1 MDMKAGITKIVIL
14 FVLSLSLLISIPLT
28 GASYSF
34 EGIPLTPDA
43 QGTFRG
49 EVYIDG
55 GHGLAFPPY
64 SQNFNVPDGTVR
76 WARLYIG
83 VWGGTENYEGWV
95 RSEFNGQKLEQLPL
109 AGVNDESKN
118 VYCAGHGVYW
128 VSYDVSNITKNG
140 ENIVNILTSKGETGN
155 KLDGRVYGAVLA
167 VGCENEKAPEVS
179 YQLLSGNV
187 NLHGKGWSGA
197 LANSNDRVNVNF
209 SCGQALSSKDTANLS
224 VVYLTGSKGL
234 PDYLEFNGKML
245 GVPPKNLSEK
255 YGEKVRDIADE
266 TSNDASGDEGS
277 PSIYFDIESIDV
289 LDYLQANNSAAFV
302 RGIDLDGNGKI
313 DDQEGEDYLHPVLAA
328 LVLSSKDTA
337 SVLPDLYPEMKL
349 SEKELV
355 DGTPAKISFT
365 INNPGG
371 ICDQNC
377 TMSFRV
383 DGSEVSTIPIQMEA
397 SGVYSSSFSWSAV
410 KGKHLLELSL
420 DPENSIKESDKK
432 NNVYALNVSVK
443 SKPELSVSLGDPVKI
458 ESQKEATSSSIV
470 FLSFLSILGLR
481 RKKPFLLL
489 LLAVLIILALSGCIE
504 EPHVAEKTAY
514 SIPVKIINNGEASA
528 RNFDVNISLDGK
540 SVTVLNIPEIEG
552 QKTIVNDI
560 RVETMSGEH
569 TIKAEVDEHNH
580 IIESDEDN
588 NEFEAS
594 CNFT

>member
-1 MDMKAGITKIVIL
+1 MKTEISKIIIL
-14 FVLSLSLLISIPLT
+14 FVFLLSLLISIPPT

-43 QGTFRG
+43 QGTFQG

-64 SQNFNVPDGTVR
+64 SENFSVPAGTVR

-95 RSEFNGQKLEQLPL
+95 QPEFNGQKLEQLPL
-109 AGVNDESKN
+109 AGVNDESKD

-140 ENIVNILTSKGETGN
+140 KNMVNVLTSKGEPGN

-167 VGCENEKAPEVS
+167 AACEDKKASTVS

-187 NLHGKGWSGA
+187 NLHGKGWSGT
-197 LANSNDRVNVNF
+197 LANSNDVTNVNF
-209 SCGQALSSKDTANLS
+209 SCGQALSSKDAANLS

-245 GVPPKNLSEK
+245 GTSPKNLSEK
-255 YGEKVRDIADE
+255 YGENVRDIADE
-266 TSNDASGDEGS
+266 ISNDASGGEGS
-277 PSIYFDIESIDV
+277 TSRYFDIESFNV

-302 RGIDLDGNGKI
+302 RGIDMNGDGEI
-313 DDQEGEDYLHPVLAA
+313 DEQEGEDYLHPVLAT
-328 LVLSSKDTA
+328 LIMTSKDTA
-337 SVLPDLYPEMKL
+337 SVLPDFYPEMNV
-349 SEKELV
+349 SENELV
-355 DGTPAKISFT
+355 DGTPANVSFT

-383 DGSEVSTIPIQMEA
+383 DGSEVSTFPIQMTA
-397 SGVYSSSFSWSAV
+397 SGVYSSSISWPAV
-410 KGKHLLELSL
+410 KGKHLLELSVN
-420 DPENSIKESDKK
+420 PENSIKESNQE
-432 NNVYALNVSVK
+432 NNACALNVNVK
-443 SKPELSVSLGDPVKI
+443 SKPDLSVSLGDPVKI
-458 ESQKEATSSSIV
+458 ETKTEAASSSIIC
-470 FLSFLSILGLR
+470 LSFLSILGSR
-481 RKKPFLLL
+481 RKKPILLL
-489 LLAVLIILALSGCIE
+489 LLAVLLIMALSGCVE
-504 EPHVAEKTAY
+504 ESHATEKTAY
-514 SIPVKIINNGEASA
+514 SIPVKIVNNGEASA

-540 SVTVLNIPEIEG
+540 SVTVLNIPELAG

-560 RVETMSGEH
+560 QVETLSGEH
-569 TIKAEVDEHNH
+569 TLKAKVDENNH

-594 CNFT
+594 RNFT

>member
-1 MDMKAGITKIVIL
+1 MKTEISKIIIL
-14 FVLSLSLLISIPLT
+14 FVFLLSLLISIPPT

-43 QGTFRG
+43 QGTFQG

-64 SQNFNVPDGTVR
+64 SENFSVPAGTVR

-95 RSEFNGQKLEQLPL
+95 QPEFNGQKLEQLPL
-109 AGVNDESKN
+109 AGVNDESKD

-140 ENIVNILTSKGETGN
+140 KNMVNVLTSKGEPGN

-167 VGCENEKAPEVS
+167 AACEDKKASTVS

-187 NLHGKGWSGA
+187 NLHGKGWSGT
-197 LANSNDRVNVNF
+197 LANSNDVTNVNF
-209 SCGQALSSKDTANLS
+209 SCGQALSSKDAANLS

-245 GVPPKNLSEK
+245 GTSPKNLSEK
-255 YGEKVRDIADE
+255 YGENVRDIADE
-266 TSNDASGDEGS
+266 ISNDASGGEGS
-277 PSIYFDIESIDV
+277 TSRYFDIESFNV

-302 RGIDLDGNGKI
+302 RGIDMNGDGEI
-313 DDQEGEDYLHPVLAA
+313 DEQEGEDYLHPVLAA
-328 LVLSSKDTA
+328 LIMTSKDTA
-337 SVLPDLYPEMKL
+337 SVLPDLYPEMNV
-349 SEKELV
+349 SENELV
-355 DGTPAKISFT
+355 DGTPAKVSFT

-377 TMSFRV
+377 TVSFRV
-383 DGSEVSTIPIQMEA
+383 DGSEVSTFPIQMTA
-397 SGVYSSSFSWSAV
+397 SGLYSSSISWPAV
-410 KGKHLLELSL
+410 KGKHSLELSVN
-420 DPENSIKESDKK
+420 PENSIKES
-432 NNVYALNVSVK
+432 NNENNACALNVNVK
-443 SKPELSVSLGDPVKI
+443 SKPDLSVSLGDPVKI
-458 ESQKEATSSSIV
+458 ETKTEAASSSIIC
-470 FLSFLSILGLR
+470 LSFLSILGSR
-481 RKKPFLLL
+481 RKKPILLL
-489 LLAVLIILALSGCIE
+489 LLAVLLIMALSGCVE
-504 EPHVAEKTAY
+504 ESHATEKTAY
-514 SIPVKIINNGEASA
+514 SIPVKIVNNGEASA

-540 SVTVLNIPEIEG
+540 SVTVLNIPELAG

-560 RVETMSGEH
+560 QVETLSGEH
-569 TIKAEVDEHNH
+569 TLKAKVDENNH

-594 CNFT
+594 RNFT

>member
-1 MDMKAGITKIVIL
+1 MKTGITKIVIL
-14 FVLSLSLLISIPLT
+14 FVFLLSLLISIPLT

-55 GHGLAFPPY
+55 GHGLTFPPY

-76 WARLYIG
+76 WARLYVG
-83 VWGGTENYEGWV
+83 VWGGTENYEGWL
-95 RSEFNGQKLEQLPL
+95 RPEFNGQKLEQLPL

-128 VSYDVSNITKNG
+128 VSYDVSNVTKNG
-140 ENIVNILTSKGETGN
+140 ENIVNILTSKGEPGN

-187 NLHGKGWSGA
+187 NLHGKGWSGT
-197 LANSNDRVNVNF
+197 LANSSDRVSVNF
-209 SCGQALSSKDTANLS
+209 NCGQTLTSKDAANLS

-234 PDYLEFNGKML
+234 PDYLEFNGKTL
-245 GVPPKNLSEK
+245 GTSPRNLSEK

-266 TSNDASGDEGS
+266 TSNDASGNEGS
-277 PSIYFDIESIDV
+277 PSRYFDIESFDV
-289 LDYLQANNSAAFV
+289 LDYLQDNNSATFV
-302 RGIDLDGNGKI
+302 RGIDLNGDGDI
-313 DDQEGEDYLHPVLAA
+313 DDKEGEDYLHPVLAA
-328 LVLSSKDTA
+328 LVLSSKDKA
-337 SVLPDLYPEMKL
+337 SVLPDFYPDMNV
-349 SEKELV
+349 SEEELV
-355 DGTPAKISFT
+355 DGMPAKISFT

-371 ICDQNC
+371 IYDQNC

-383 DGSEVSTIPIQMEA
+383 DGSEVSTVPVHMEA
-397 SGVYSSSFSWSAV
+397 SGVYSSSFSWSAI
-410 KGKHLLELSL
+410 KGNHLLELSL
-420 DPENSIKESDKK
+420 NPENSIQESDKE
-432 NNVYALNVSVK
+432 NNVCALNVSVR
-443 SKPELSVSLGDPVKI
+443 SKPELSVSLGDPVKV
-458 ESQKEATSSSIV
+458 EAQKEAASSSIV
-470 FLSFLSILGLR
+470 FLSFLSILGFR
-481 RKKPFLLL
+481 RKKPYLLL
-489 LLAVLIILALSGCIE
+489 LLAVLIILALSGCIGE
-504 EPHVAEKTAY
+504 SHVAEKTAY
-514 SIPVKIINNGEASA
+514 SVPVKIINDGEASA

-540 SVTVLNIPEIEG
+540 SVTVLNIPEIAG

-560 RVETMSGEH
+560 RVETVGGDH
-569 TIKAEVDEHNH
+569 TLRAKVDEHNH
-580 IIESDEDN
+580 IVESDEDN